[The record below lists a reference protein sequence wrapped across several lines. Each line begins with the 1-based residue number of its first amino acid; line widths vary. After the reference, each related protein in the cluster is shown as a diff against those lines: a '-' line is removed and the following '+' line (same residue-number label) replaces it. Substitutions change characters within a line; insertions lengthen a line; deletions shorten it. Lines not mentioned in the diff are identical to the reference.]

1 MAVTSPL
8 NKKSNSDRPLNP
20 KNHDRLN
27 KKSNSDRPINTSTS
41 RSPINKNQTAIAP
54 TTPQYHDRHFTK
66 IKQRS
71 LC

>member
-27 KKSNSDRPINTSTS
+27 KKSNSDRPINTQKL
-41 RSPINKNQTAIAP
+41 RSSHHKNQTAIAP
-54 TTPQYHDRHFTK
+54 SAPKNLDQ
-66 IKQRS
+66 IEEW
-71 LC
+71 